1 MLDSAQLK
9 RQILDKSESSG
20 IRKKL
25 LDMRASEGP
34 SADDIIEQGQAM
46 EQVTTMKGWAFM
58 EQYLLRKCDP
68 TNLLFGQ
75 DDPVARGEA
84 RGAINFM
91 HFIDQTIRAKNEL
104 LRKANEKSVQ
114 ERTASDPRKGD

>member
-25 LDMRASEGP
+25 LDMRTSEGP
-34 SADDIIEQGQAM
+34 SETNIIEQGSAM
-46 EQVTTMKGWAFM
+46 EQVTAMKGWIFM

-91 HFIDQTIRAKNEL
+91 HFIDQTIKAKNQL
-104 LRKANEKSVQ
+104 LKRANEGKSV
-114 ERTASDPRKGD
+114 EPTTNPV